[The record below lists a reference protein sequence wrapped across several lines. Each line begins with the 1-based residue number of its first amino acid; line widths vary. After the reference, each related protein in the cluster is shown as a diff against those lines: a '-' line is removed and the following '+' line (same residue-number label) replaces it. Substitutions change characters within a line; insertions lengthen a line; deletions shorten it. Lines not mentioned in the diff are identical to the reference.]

1 VRLRFD
7 HGTVL
12 LEGVPREVDV
22 RGGPDLHWDPRVS
35 CWRAPAAE
43 APEIAAR
50 LSTRYGPLLRDD
62 SSPWRTHPSPDLGRL
77 TQIPAALR
85 PYQQAALWAWTQ
97 SGRRGVVVLP
107 TGAGKTWV
115 ALAAIATTQVPS
127 LVCVPTRVLMHQWRA
142 QLEAHLSPAQVG
154 CWGDGRFVTRGV
166 TVATF
171 ESAYRHLGRHGD
183 RFGLLVLDEV
193 HHFAG
198 PGQTRRALL
207 EMSVAPYRLGLTATP
222 PGAAAAD
229 RPGETPEAATAVEAA
244 ALLAHLVGPVVFRA
258 SLHELTGSYLAP
270 VSRITLLLDLTP
282 AERQAYEREMGVFR
296 AVHWP
301 YRLQHPRASW
311 NEFLAEALRTEQGQ
325 RAVAAW
331 RAARRMLGY
340 SRAKA
345 QAVAALLARHRQER
359 VLIFTGDNATAYR
372 IAREHLIMPITCD
385 IGRAERAA
393 ALARFGQGTLRA
405 LVSSRVLNEG
415 VDVPD
420 AGVCILVGGGSS
432 AREYVQRIGRVLR
445 PRPGKEA
452 LVYEMITRATAEA
465 RQARSREASLGPLVS
480 GGSR

>member
-207 EMSVAPYRLGLTATP
+207 EMSVAPYASGSPPRRRERLPRTAQERHP
-222 PGAAAAD
+222 RR
-229 RPGETPEAATAVEAA
+229 RPQWRRRPCWRTWWAPWSSGRRCMSSPAATWR
-244 ALLAHLVGPVVFRA
+244 PFP
-258 SLHELTGSYLAP
+258 GSP
-270 VSRITLLLDLTP
+270 C
-282 AERQAYEREMGVFR
+282 
-296 AVHWP
+296 
-301 YRLQHPRASW
+301 SW
-311 NEFLAEALRTEQGQ
+311 
-325 RAVAAW
+325 
-331 RAARRMLGY
+331 
-340 SRAKA
+340 
-345 QAVAALLARHRQER
+345 
-359 VLIFTGDNATAYR
+359 I
-372 IAREHLIMPITCD
+372 
-385 IGRAERAA
+385 
-393 ALARFGQGTLRA
+393 
-405 LVSSRVLNEG
+405 
-415 VDVPD
+415 
-420 AGVCILVGGGSS
+420 
-432 AREYVQRIGRVLR
+432 
-445 PRPGKEA
+445 
-452 LVYEMITRATAEA
+452 
-465 RQARSREASLGPLVS
+465 
-480 GGSR
+480 